1 MEILMVLTSHG
12 ELGATGYHTG
22 FWLEEFTTPFYA
34 IRDAGVEITVASPVG
49 GQPPIDPRSGSR
61 AIPTASLERFKGDRE
76 ARALLGDTLRLD
88 QIDITD
94 FAGAYF
100 PGGYGAMWD
109 LAVDDTC
116 QSLIRD
122 FDTARKPIAF
132 VCHAQAALV
141 NVREPSGRT
150 LVAGRHLTCLSNTEE
165 LASGLSGSIPFL
177 LQDELISLGA
187 LYSKAADGVSHVV
200 VDGTL
205 ITGQNLAST
214 TDTARALLHAVLA
227 AQQL

>member
-22 FWLEEFTTPFYA
+22 FWLEEFTTPYYA
-34 IRDAGVEITVASPVG
+34 IRDAGVQITLASPQG

-61 AIPTASLERFKGDRE
+61 DSAISSLERFKGDRD
-76 ARALLGDTLRLD
+76 ARALLGDTLRLEE
-88 QIDITD
+88 IDITD

-109 LAVDDTC
+109 LVNDADCKV
-116 QSLIRD
+116 LIRELD
-122 FDTARKPIAF
+122 SGLKPIAF

-141 NVREPSGRT
+141 NVLDGSGRT

-165 LASGLSGSIPFL
+165 QATGLSGSIPFF
-177 LQDELISLGA
+177 LQDELIKLGA
-187 LYSKAADGVSHVV
+187 VYSKAPDGISHVV

-214 TDTARALLHAVLA
+214 TDTAKALLQAIL
-227 AQQL
+227 